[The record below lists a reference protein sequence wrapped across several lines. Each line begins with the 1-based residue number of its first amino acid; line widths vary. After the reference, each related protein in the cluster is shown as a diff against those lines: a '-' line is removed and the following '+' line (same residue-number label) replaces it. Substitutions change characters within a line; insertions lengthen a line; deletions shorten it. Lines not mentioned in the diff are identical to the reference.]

1 MKDHTIAI
9 EAHRLMRM
17 AISRNRRLNK
27 QIDALEN
34 ELLDRYNSHL
44 AIDKLKT
51 DKLNRLT
58 KQRDTWG
65 QVIEWLSKHLFML
78 DAEKKFDTDKEE
90 EINLGE
96 SYQLTDEEKHEL
108 LSKLT
113 REAKL
118 EFSSACAEFYYRCE
132 KVGIRVSG
140 VSFYPECKSKP
151 QND

>member
-1 MKDHTIAI
+1 MVEQTIAS
-9 EAHRLMRM
+9 EAHRMMRL
-17 AISRNRRLNK
+17 ALGRQRRLNK
-27 QIDALEN
+27 QIDALEK
-34 ELLDRYNSHL
+34 ELLNRYNSHL

-58 KQRDTWG
+58 KQLDIWG
-65 QVIEWLSKHLFML
+65 QVIEWLDKQLTML
-78 DAEKKFDTDKEE
+78 DAEQKFDTDNDE

-96 SYQLTDEEKHEL
+96 SYQLTDEEKKEL

-140 VSFYPECKSKP
+140 VSFYPEGKSKP

>member
-1 MKDHTIAI
+1 MVT
-9 EAHRLMRM
+9 EASRLMRM
-17 AISRNRRLNK
+17 AQGRKRNLK
-27 QIDALEN
+27 KKIDALEK
-34 ELLDRYNSHL
+34 ELLDRYNSHFP
-44 AIDKLKT
+44 IDKIKT

-58 KQRDTWG
+58 NQLETWD
-65 QVIEWLSKHLFML
+65 QVIEWLTDMIAML
-78 DAEKKFDTDKEE
+78 YEEQNGGTDNEDE
-90 EINLGE
+90 VNIGE
-96 SYQLTDEEKHEL
+96 SYQLTEEEKNEL

-140 VSFYPECKSKP
+140 VSFYPEGKGKP

>member
-1 MKDHTIAI
+1 MKDPTIAI
-9 EAHRLMRM
+9 EARRLMRM

-27 QIDALEN
+27 QIKPIE
-34 ELLDRYNSHL
+34 ERIE
-44 AIDKLKT
+44 IDHRTFSINPKMFE
-51 DKLNRLT
+51 KLNRLT

-65 QVIEWLSKHLFML
+65 QVIEWLAKQLAML
-78 DAEKKFDTDKEE
+78 DAEQEFGTDNEE
-90 EINLGE
+90 EINIGE
-96 SYQLTDEEKHEL
+96 SYQLTDEEKREL

-113 REAKL
+113 PEMTR

-140 VSFYPECKSKP
+140 VSFYPEGKSKP